1 MFGEDHVV
9 FKGNGGDQSSLAGY
23 KRGGAYRKLSANEE
37 GSLEYHSTGDE

>member
-23 KRGGAYRKLSANEE
+23 KRGGAYRKLSANEG
-37 GSLEYHSTGDE
+37 GSLEYHPPGDE